1 METLQAFPDPGT
13 VVDHYELTEILGEG
27 GAGRV
32 YAARHITIKKRGA
45 AIKVLS
51 PTAAAQ
57 PKLVKRF
64 LREADAVNQIKHPA
78 IVQIFDNGTL
88 PNGLPYLVMER
99 LRGMNLEQ
107 YLQTQPNQRLGID
120 TALLIYE
127 AALEPLEKAHEAGVV
142 HRDLKPDNL
151 FLLDSFL
158 NNPN

>member
-99 LRGMNLEQ
+99 LSGIDLAQCLEQ
-107 YLQTQPNQRLGID
+107 RTFDLD
-120 TALLIYE
+120 TALTIF
-127 AALEPLEKAHEAGVV
+127 AAVLEPLERVHQAGIV
-142 HRDLKPDNL
+142 HRDLKPANL
-151 FLLDSFL
+151 FLLDAFF
-158 NNPN
+158 